1 MAAKTP
7 NLSWNEI
14 QFLSWSEFQQMAP
27 SILQLEI
34 TRIGKVIRSFPADTD
49 FHNGLVRA
57 RFELKQFV
65 ACLGQAE
72 KDSFGETCAPHL
84 RKAIMSMS
92 VQPPGLDLQTREK
105 CAYVLDRLNYI
116 NHRISLIY

>member
-1 MAAKTP
+1 MTAKTP
-7 NLSWNEI
+7 NINWNEI

-34 TRIGKVIRSFPADTD
+34 TRIGRMIRSYPADTD

-65 ACLGQAE
+65 ACLEQAE
-72 KDSFGETCAPHL
+72 KDGFEETCAPHL
-84 RKAIMSMS
+84 RAAIMSMS
-92 VQPPGLDLQTREK
+92 VQPSSLDLQTQET
-105 CAYVLDRLNYI
+105 CGYVLDRLNYI